1 MTILRYEPWA
11 LRLFN
16 TPSTAAAES
25 GGRPTGD
32 RPTGGRPT
40 GAWLPASDIYE
51 EAAQYLIHID
61 LPGVDPATVEI
72 TSEQGVLT
80 VRGKRD
86 LQRPENPEG
95 YRRVERL
102 SGEFQRR
109 FSLPETADAQN
120 IKARAT
126 NGVLEIAIPKLAQVQ
141 PRKILIEAA

>member
-16 TPSTAAAES
+16 TPSTAAES
-25 GGRPTGD
+25 A
-32 RPTGGRPT
+32 GRPT
-40 GAWLPASDIYE
+40 GAWLPASDIFE
-51 EAAQYLIHID
+51 EAAQFLIHID

-80 VRGKRD
+80 VRGKRQ
-86 LQRPENPEG
+86 LQRQENPEG

-109 FSLPETADAQN
+109 FTLPETADVQN
-120 IKARAT
+120 IRARAT
-126 NGVLEIAIPKLAQVQ
+126 NGVLEVAIPKLAQVQ
-141 PRKILIEAA
+141 PRKITVEAA

>member
-1 MTILRYEPWA
+1 MTVLRYEPWA

-16 TPSTAAAES
+16 TPATTAAE
-25 GGRPTGD
+25 
-32 RPTGGRPT
+32 T

-51 EAAQYLIHID
+51 EAAQFLIHID

-80 VRGKRD
+80 VRGKRE
-86 LQRPENPEG
+86 LQRQENPEG

-109 FSLPETADAQN
+109 FSLPEAADAQN
-120 IKARAT
+120 IRARAV
-126 NGVLEIAIPKLAQVQ
+126 NGVLEVAIPKLAQVQ
-141 PRKILIEAA
+141 PRKIVVEAA

>member
-1 MTILRYEPWA
+1 MTVLRYEPWSV
-11 LRLFN
+11 RLFN
-16 TPSTAAAES
+16 TPATTAAE
-25 GGRPTGD
+25 
-32 RPTGGRPT
+32 T

-51 EAAQYLIHID
+51 ETSQFLIHID
-61 LPGVDPATVEI
+61 LPGVDPTSVEI

-86 LQRPENPEG
+86 LQRQDNPEG

-109 FSLPETADAQN
+109 FSLPETADAQS
-120 IKARAT
+120 IRARAI

-141 PRKILIEAA
+141 PRKIVVEAA

>member
-1 MTILRYEPWA
+1 MTVLRYEPWA

-16 TPSTAAAES
+16 TPATTAAE
-25 GGRPTGD
+25 
-32 RPTGGRPT
+32 T

-51 EAAQYLIHID
+51 EAAQFLIHID

-80 VRGKRD
+80 VRGKRE
-86 LQRPENPEG
+86 LQRQENPEG

-109 FSLPETADAQN
+109 FSLPEAADAQN
-120 IKARAT
+120 IRARAV
-126 NGVLEIAIPKLAQVQ
+126 NGVLEVAIPKLAQVQ
-141 PRKILIEAA
+141 PRKIVVAAA